1 MVSYLSQNWPVMH
14 VAASKDGMYLAV
26 AGLHGYKLLF
36 YPRYHLGHSS
46 LLCRKPLLAKPMVMD
61 VYQDYLLVT
70 YHPFD
75 VHIFHVKL
83 SGELTPSSSPDL
95 QLSTVRELSIM
106 TAKRHPAAMRFIPD
120 QLSRKH
126 VSKNQI
132 STPSDLLGKE
142 PVRCLIL
149 RANGELSLL
158 DLDDGR
164 EGELTDSVEVFWV
177 TCGQSEEKTNLIEEV
192 SWLDYG
198 HRGMQV
204 STPFKQEDFMQL
216 DPELEF
222 DREVYP
228 LGLLPNAGVVVGVS
242 QRMSFSAC
250 TKFPCFE
257 PTPQAQTILH
267 CLLRHLLQRDKS
279 KEALL
284 LAQLSAQKLHFSH
297 CLEWLLFTVF
307 EAEISRGS
315 YLQSANKNQVLVPK
329 HGTNSSLLETTC
341 DVIKNFSEYF
351 DVVVSVAR
359 KTDGRHWA
367 DLFSAARRSTELFE
381 ECFQQ
386 RWYRTAACYILVIA
400 KLEGPAVSQ
409 YCALRLLQVR
419 FLLRSGREYEPSA
432 TDSDKLSPRFLSYFL
447 FPSSYRRQSFDLKR

>member
-1 MVSYLSQNWPVMH
+1 MDRLKEDLMSLNCCGKVSYLSQNWPVVH

-26 AGLHGYKLLF
+26 AGLHGYELLF
-36 YPRYHLGHSS
+36 YPRYHLDQSS

-61 VYQDYLLVT
+61 
-70 YHPFD
+70 
-75 VHIFHVKL
+75 L

-95 QLSTVRELSIM
+95 QLSTARELSIM
-106 TAKRHPAAMRFIPD
+106 TAKSHPAAMRFIPD
-120 QLSRKH
+120 QLSREH

-164 EGELTDSVEVFWV
+164 ERELTDSVELFWV

-192 SWLDYG
+192 WYPSLGVD
-198 HRGMQV
+198 
-204 STPFKQEDFMQL
+204 PFKQEDFLQL

-250 TKFPCFE
+250 TEFPCFE

-267 CLLRHLLQRDKS
+267 CLVRHLLQRDKS
-279 KEALL
+279 EEALL
-284 LAQLSAQKLHFSH
+284 LAQLSAQKPHFFH

-307 EAEISRGS
+307 EAEIPDS
-315 YLQSANKNQVLVPK
+315 
-329 HGTNSSLLETTC
+329 TNEMALLG
-341 DVIKNFSEYF
+341 
-351 DVVVSVAR
+351 R
-359 KTDGRHWA
+359 DGA
-367 DLFSAARRSTELFE
+367 GN
-381 ECFQQ
+381 
-386 RWYRTAACYILVIA
+386 YM
-400 KLEGPAVSQ
+400 KLN
-409 YCALRLLQVR
+409 
-419 FLLRSGREYEPSA
+419 
-432 TDSDKLSPRFLSYFL
+432 
-447 FPSSYRRQSFDLKR
+447 